1 VVEKDAGNLSLPY
14 VTKGPARA
22 RPMALQLPGEDE
34 IIGNGDGVVTRELP
48 SGKRLERSESRDV
61 DACLVH

>member
-14 VTKGPARA
+14 VTKGPACA

-34 IIGNGDGVVTRELP
+34 IIGNGDGVVTQELP
-48 SGKRLERSESRDV
+48 SGKQLEQSESCDV

>member
-1 VVEKDAGNLSLPY
+1 
-14 VTKGPARA
+14 
-22 RPMALQLPGEDE
+22 MALQLPGEDE